1 MPVQVRP
8 PAVLRV
14 EKTLIN
20 SMFSLFLCGENVCTY
35 MLSDVCKKFCVSF
48 YAKIEIF
55 AIMPAERRIRI
66 DRAL

>member
-1 MPVQVRP
+1 
-8 PAVLRV
+8 
-14 EKTLIN
+14 
-20 SMFSLFLCGENVCTY
+20 MFSLFLCGENVCTY
-35 MLSDVCKKFCVSF
+35 MLSDLCKKFCVSF